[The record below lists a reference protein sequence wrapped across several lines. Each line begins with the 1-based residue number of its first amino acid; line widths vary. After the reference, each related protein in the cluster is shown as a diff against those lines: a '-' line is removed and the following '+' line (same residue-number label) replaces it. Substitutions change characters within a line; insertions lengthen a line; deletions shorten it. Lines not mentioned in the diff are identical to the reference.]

1 MQHVVEND
9 AAVNAIFCRN
19 LALLVVGVAA
29 DNTINNNKG
38 REGKAHSFIYG
49 GSEARKT
56 SNTMTT

>member
-1 MQHVVEND
+1 
-9 AAVNAIFCRN
+9 
-19 LALLVVGVAA
+19 VGVAA